1 MNLITQ
7 IIGKTDQSDIKLL
20 YSIEKLFC
28 IRGYLVHSAK
38 KSFQYDLPVPVLS
51 NKISVMCKS
60 AAIVQCD
67 LSKRGY
73 KCFFMFIFSIML

>member
-28 IRGYLVHSAK
+28 IRK
-38 KSFQYDLPVPVLS
+38 
-51 NKISVMCKS
+51 
-60 AAIVQCD
+60 
-67 LSKRGY
+67 
-73 KCFFMFIFSIML
+73 